1 MMLYVS
7 KARTE
12 ILSSES
18 WVSELWNEL
27 RNAALWAR
35 NLSASLDKLKW
46 LNYLSCQWNKT
57 LRASSPIWGQ
67 ITPEDLYK
75 KLKNPSQIHRAKVG
89 VSPCGGHARQAMC
102 TQGQGLQHPPE
113 NPEPQQSL
121 ASMQAARENMQHS
134 QWSCMFLCKDEEQ
147 VLTHSVI
154 TSELPMVLVQT
165 VFIYIACQKWQ
176 FLCKDEEQ
184 VLTHSQLNI
193 SFRKHQLWIA
203 EVLKPYPN
211 RNYMESSSLGAIN
224 NT

>member
-1 MMLYVS
+1 
-7 KARTE
+7 
-12 ILSSES
+12 
-18 WVSELWNEL
+18 
-27 RNAALWAR
+27 
-35 NLSASLDKLKW
+35 
-46 LNYLSCQWNKT
+46 
-57 LRASSPIWGQ
+57 
-67 ITPEDLYK
+67 
-75 KLKNPSQIHRAKVG
+75 
-89 VSPCGGHARQAMC
+89 
-102 TQGQGLQHPPE
+102 
-113 NPEPQQSL
+113 
-121 ASMQAARENMQHS
+121 
-134 QWSCMFLCKDEEQ
+134 